1 MSLLSEP
8 QAPFA
13 FITNLKFESKRF
25 LKVWLI
31 RQSFCFCLLT
41 WRDRPFLSEKL
52 LPPRKRR
59 AVKSG
64 EPYSPKKLASWAFPF
79 CFSMRKLTVSFSSRL
94 PWNRDHLSLSPHLRR
109 DRELHLALCPKN
121 VSNIQSD
128 LFALNISG
136 FISKPLFMFSD
147 LVLGTQKERIAAAS
161 WMMFSGLSSQV
172 GGS

>member
-25 LKVWLI
+25 LKVWPI
-31 RQSFCFCLLT
+31 RQSFRFCLLT

-64 EPYSPKKLASWAFPF
+64 EPYSPKEAGLLSLSILFLNEKAHGLLFITPT
-79 CFSMRKLTVSFSSRL
+79 MGQR
-94 PWNRDHLSLSPHLRR
+94 PSLSPHLRR
-109 DRELHLALCPKN
+109 GRELHLALCPKN